1 MEGAMKAEP
10 PTRTGRA
17 LDTPDLSWS
26 MKEAVVEDEGGRG
39 GRKGRW
45 AREWEAYIQRD
56 STQHTQIHK

>member
-39 GRKGRW
+39 GRE
-45 AREWEAYIQRD
+45 AR
-56 STQHTQIHK
+56 